1 MSLHYALLSK
11 LSARSFLKM
20 KLVFVYGTLKKDEPN
35 HHLLENETNGFREF
49 LGLAKC
55 DKKYPL
61 VVAARYNIPFV
72 LDASGKGNHIEGEIY
87 RCNYFLL

>member
-1 MSLHYALLSK
+1 MLLHSGLLSK
-11 LSARSFLKM
+11 FSARSFHKM
-20 KLVFVYGTLKKDEPN
+20 KLVFVYGTLKKGEPN

-49 LGLAKC
+49 LGLAKS

-72 LDASGKGNHIEGEIY
+72 LDASGKGNQIEGEIY
-87 RCNYFLL
+87 RYT